1 MRCKIINLYN
11 PDRTKINY
19 SNPLCFNCVKSEVW
33 SMYTSVPKKSVERKC
48 KWAIW
53 TILRKKYHLCVKNRA
68 IIVAK
73 AVVWLPWY
81 FWENMWLWCSSRLFP
96 PIYRPC
102 GKKWGIFLHLDIL
115 SNSWLLWMSNIFHN
129 FKFWLR
135 ARKICGLSNFFW
147 EIWPISGSHYTIF
160 SVYSV
165 LLAEMVF
172 CFQNC
177 SDLVWEKNVQ
187 MIEINF

>member
-1 MRCKIINLYN
+1 MK
-11 PDRTKINY
+11 
-19 SNPLCFNCVKSEVW
+19 
-33 SMYTSVPKKSVERKC
+33 YTSVPKKSVERKC

-102 GKKWGIFLHLDIL
+102 WKKMRDFLHLDIISCL
-115 SNSWLLWMSNIFHN
+115 IHDLTQLE
-129 FKFWLR
+129 KRLG
-135 ARKICGLSNFFW
+135 ARKLCGHPNLIFW
-147 EIWPISGSHYTIF
+147 EVWPISGSNEWSKQTI
-160 SVYSV
+160 YSFLQIFV
-165 LLAEMVF
+165 SLT
-172 CFQNC
+172 CKNG
-177 SDLVWEKNVQ
+177 LVIP
-187 MIEINF
+187 MIFRAKILVMWSKFVGYFLC

>member
-1 MRCKIINLYN
+1 MFLPQIWPYQKRKN
-11 PDRTKINY
+11 DRSERFWTHC
-19 SNPLCFNCVKSEVW
+19 SEFNCVKSEVW
-33 SMYTSVPKKSVERKC
+33 SIVSLKIQLNVNVSEQFEQFWEKN
-48 KWAIW
+48 
-53 TILRKKYHLCVKNRA
+53 TIFVLRIELLLLRRLLF
-68 IIVAK
+68 
-73 AVVWLPWY
+73 WLPWY

-147 EIWPISGSHYTIF
+147 EIWPISGSH
-160 SVYSV
+160 
-165 LLAEMVF
+165 
-172 CFQNC
+172 
-177 SDLVWEKNVQ
+177 
-187 MIEINF
+187 